1 LNLNSISFPLVSLAH
16 WRWPALALQDHHE
29 NIQSCNFICVCQ
41 VSDMDINPTGI
52 DFRSLNSVSLW
63 SLFERKSCYGG
74 ALAYAVLSKAKTIG
88 CLCGTSLGKTKADR
102 ANQADAWNLFCEKIC
117 NILWAKRF
125 AFNVVSHRSSY
136 QGRMSGS
143 WSTDPAAMHQQGVVP
158 SNVNDTVARIA
169 SLAVSSSS
177 AELLDQVIYCSKD
190 CRALIIDDLWALLK
204 RDFLCNS
211 SWAPSY
217 KYSFN
222 DEISKINPESA
233 CPVDIDI
240 ASLRELW
247 STVLSYL
254 RGIFSGREY
263 ARNLDLTTVWLSHLC
278 KSEIPAC
285 HRAMTMW
292 VLLLWT
298 SNSTSDCLERAVKLP
313 KSVPKSV
320 SCSAVAACGTVS
332 VFESSSFERR
342 IDAMLM
348 LRNKGM
354 ITKAEF
360 EQKRRRILNEI

>member
-1 LNLNSISFPLVSLAH
+1 
-16 WRWPALALQDHHE
+16 
-29 NIQSCNFICVCQ
+29 
-41 VSDMDINPTGI
+41 MDINPTGI

-102 ANQADAWNLFCEKIC
+102 AKQAEAWHLFCEKIC

-125 AFNVVSHRSSY
+125 AFYVVSHRSSY
-136 QGRMSGS
+136 HGRMTGR
-143 WSTDPAAMHQQGVVP
+143 WSTDPAALHQQGVV
-158 SNVNDTVARIA
+158 STYVNDTVARIA

-177 AELLDQVIYCSKD
+177 ADLLNQVIYCSKD
-190 CRALIIDDLWALLK
+190 CRAVIIDDLWAVLK

-211 SWAPSY
+211 SWTPSY

-254 RGIFSGREY
+254 SGIFSGREY
-263 ARNLDLTTVWLSHLC
+263 GHNLDSKTVWLSHIC

-285 HRAMTMW
+285 HRAIAMW

-298 SNSTSDCLERAVKLP
+298 SNSTSDCLQRAVKLP
-313 KSVPKSV
+313 KSVPQ
-320 SCSAVAACGTVS
+320 SCSCSTVAACGTVS
-332 VFESSSFERR
+332 VIESSSFERR

-360 EQKRRRILNEI
+360 EQTRRLIIHDLQQRP